1 MSGVYVADRK
11 PSACDHMALARAIRV
26 EVTQLMASSKVV
38 PKSYRFL
45 LAVPAVE
52 TAREL
57 VCNIETAELF
67 YPSTPHGVKWRK
79 HYLTLAIGN
88 CYHLVQDLQTV
99 RDIGLPVNV
108 NRFERIAGMLDK
120 EADTLRGR
128 RHNTK
133 LTGSLTLAQ
142 KIEKMEAEL
151 AEMRDIA
158 DG

>member
-1 MSGVYVADRK
+1 MSGVYASDRN
-11 PSACDHMALARAIRV
+11 PSACDHMALARAIRI
-26 EVTQLMASSKVV
+26 EVTQLMASSNVV
-38 PKSYRFL
+38 PKSHRFL

-52 TAREL
+52 CAREL
-57 VCNIETAELF
+57 VCNVETAERF

-79 HYLTLAIGN
+79 HYLTLAIAN
-88 CYHLVQDLQTV
+88 CYHLVHDLQTV

-108 NRFERIAGMLDK
+108 NRYAAVADLLEQEI
-120 EADTLRGR
+120 DTLKGR

-133 LTGSLTLAQ
+133 LTGRLTLAE